1 MRRVALVATAIL
13 MAGGCGASQRAR
25 GAEAAPRRGP
35 ASPRLFDASAVYRSM
50 GALVGGGAL
59 PFIASVHYLAGPTP
73 DSTLA
78 LFSMSLTNQTLT
90 FQRRGSEFVAE
101 YHVEASFRTD
111 STSPTAVRQI
121 GSDEQVR
128 VRNFQETLRSD
139 ESVIFQQF
147 LTLPPGVYYVMAM
160 VRDRNGPAFARAE
173 RADTAPRFAGS
184 AMTRP
189 IAVYTAA
196 GRPERSAVPQL
207 VANPRATLP
216 YGPDSMRFYI
226 ERYGMPPGRGSGGP
240 AIVARVVDGSG
251 RQLWRDSVSLTTGT
265 DVSSATIVVEPSKLP
280 VGAAEL
286 EALPAGG
293 GGGDTT
299 RTRFLVSFSNQWVI
313 TNFEE
318 MMSLLRYFDRQD
330 WVDSLRRASPER
342 RPDVWREFWKATDPV
357 TLTPE
362 NEALDDYFRRVQQAN
377 IRFQDEGGP
386 GWLTERGEVFISLGE
401 PDEIVDL
408 SSGGLDRNGARV
420 LRWTYAAARLVL
432 YFQDQTGFS
441 RYRLTPNSR
450 ADYQRAL
457 MRLRQSRQ

>member
-13 MAGGCGASQRAR
+13 MAGGCGPSQRAR
-25 GAEAAPRRGP
+25 SAETAPRSGP
-35 ASPRLFDASAVYRSM
+35 GSPRLFDASAVYRSM
-50 GALVGGGAL
+50 GALVGSGAL

-78 LFSMSLTNQTLT
+78 LFSVSLTNQTLT

-128 VRNFQETLRSD
+128 VRNFQETLRTD

-160 VRDRNGPAFARAE
+160 VRDRNGPAFGRAE

-189 IAVYTAA
+189 IAVYTAE
-196 GRPERSAVPQL
+196 GRLARGAVPQL

-226 ERYGMPPGRGSGGP
+226 ERYGVTPGRGGGGP

-251 RQLWRDSVSLTTGT
+251 RELWRDSVSLTTGT
-265 DVSSATIVVEPSKLP
+265 DVSSATIVVVPSKLP

-286 EALPAGG
+286 EALPA

-342 RPDVWREFWKATDPV
+342 RPDVWHEFWKATDPV

-401 PDEIVDL
+401 PDEISDL
-408 SSGGLDRNGARV
+408 SSSGVDRNGVRV

-441 RYRLTPNSR
+441 RYRLTPTSR